1 MLALRESL
9 MPTNA
14 GCYYGFWEVDP
25 RRWERCRREAAAQM
39 VAQGWNP
46 KAGKFDEVMRR
57 RALRL
62 WRAS

>member
-1 MLALRESL
+1 
-9 MPTNA
+9 MPTN
-14 GCYYGFWEVDP
+14 GGYYYGFWEADP

-57 RALRL
+57 RAMKL
-62 WRAS
+62 WRDS